1 MQFLLGSALESIG
14 LDHARSGVSRGKLIF
29 FFLLLFVP
37 PASLLLLVLLLRI
50 SAMLCEAE
58 TRHGL
63 ISDKYRAG
71 YELGDIKT
79 GVLAFEVYG
88 STGDRL
94 PPGGYFI

>member
-1 MQFLLGSALESIG
+1 
-14 LDHARSGVSRGKLIF
+14 
-29 FFLLLFVP
+29 
-37 PASLLLLVLLLRI
+37 
-50 SAMLCEAE
+50 MLCEAE